1 MTFLEALQSHK
12 GGLVLLKGGL
22 YWYGGRGWD
31 GVHDRICLLM
41 DSVLTFELAEART
54 ASATAATAEAA
65 TTGGAYA
72 PAATALLLI
81 DGCLHWVL
89 VGADDLEL
97 L

>member
-12 GGLVLLKGGL
+12 GGLIRLKGRL
-22 YWYGGRGWD
+22 FWYGGRGWD

-65 TTGGAYA
+65 TTGGGGG
-72 PAATALLLI
+72 PAAAALLLI